1 VVRAIDSD
9 VIELFD
15 RTETSANGG
24 GNNTSGGITHTE
36 ATTFGP
42 ATLPGSLRVIIEP
55 AEARAAGA
63 GWRLVPDPTFRQS
76 GMQRAG
82 LAPGTY
88 KLEVTPVVG
97 FPVPPRTNV
106 VVEGGSIRTITFTYG
121 SGELEDWRR
130 THFGTVQNA
139 GLGADDADPDRDGS
153 PNINEFVAGT
163 DPNDISDVIKI
174 LSITRQ
180 NVACTLEMSG
190 KEGRVYELQLYN
202 FPGLGDSN
210 SMGSWTT
217 KASIGPLSSNTR
229 LTLTDPVNHAD
240 SALYRVRVNRP

>member
-1 VVRAIDSD
+1 
-9 VIELFD
+9 
-15 RTETSANGG
+15 
-24 GNNTSGGITHTE
+24 
-36 ATTFGP
+36 
-42 ATLPGSLRVIIEP
+42 
-55 AEARAAGA
+55 
-63 GWRLVPDPTFRQS
+63 
-76 GMQRAG
+76 MQRAG